1 MWERQYEQ
9 GRWNGL
15 ELNILSTSIDGG
27 KRLHVSEIPYADL
40 PSIKV
45 MGSKAS
51 SIELTVVFV
60 GHNSLA
66 HANELLRSLDK
77 TPTGELEHPWLGE
90 LALVFET
97 SSQEI
102 NTKLGVAQ
110 LSLSFL
116 RAGKLPTL
124 TSTVTETV
132 NSQQQASSV
141 ETVSTKTFVTDV
153 EAMDVAQVNTL
164 RQDFTHAVGQ
174 LVGISNK
181 LKIPSQT
188 LSALNQELNS
198 ALVAISSIANAP
210 GQFAEQLSITIDSV
224 ASAVR
229 SEDTPDNEAVD
240 SSRTA
245 QATMLKA
252 INPDTPSAHYNV
264 QMVTAA
270 VKMSKDIATLES
282 DDTYSVIGSIG
293 QPTFIRSD
301 LNRITEQISNRIN
314 EVTDVSTLES
324 VELFHE
330 LIALKEGVDAQY
342 DKVKKGSEPEQFIE
356 RGRYIPALTL
366 AHQSYN
372 QEALVTALNS
382 AQHPLFMRGS
392 IAMKVAE

>member
-1 MWERQYEQ
+1 MWVRQYEK

-15 ELNILSTSIDGG
+15 ELNILTTSIDGG

-45 MGSKAS
+45 MGSAAS
-51 SIELTVVFV
+51 SIDLTVVFV
-60 GHNSLA
+60 GSDSLA
-66 HANELLRSLDK
+66 RANALLRSLDK

-97 SSQEI
+97 YSQEI
-102 NTKLGVAQ
+102 NTTLGVAQ
-110 LSLSFL
+110 LSLSF
-116 RAGKLPTL
+116 RREGKLPTL

-141 ETVSTKTFVTDV
+141 ETVSTKTFAVDV

-188 LSALNQELNS
+188 LVALNQELNS

-229 SEDTPDNEAVD
+229 SEDAPDNEAVD
-240 SSRTA
+240 NSRTA

-270 VKMSKDIATLES
+270 VKMSKDIARLES
-282 DDTYSVIGSIG
+282 DDTYSVLASKG
-293 QPTFIRSD
+293 QPTLIKSD
-301 LNRITEQISNRIN
+301 LIRISEQISNRID
-314 EVTDVSTLES
+314 EVTDVSTSERLE
-324 VELFHE
+324 LYHE
-330 LIALKEGVDAQY
+330 LVALKEGVDAQC
-342 DKVKKGSEPEQFIE
+342 DKVKKGSEPEQFTQ
-356 RGRYIPALTL
+356 RGRFIPALAL
-366 AHQSYN
+366 AHSSYS
-372 QEALVTALNS
+372 QEALITALNS
-382 AQHPLFMRGS
+382 AQHPLFMRGT
-392 IAMKVAE
+392 IAMRVAE